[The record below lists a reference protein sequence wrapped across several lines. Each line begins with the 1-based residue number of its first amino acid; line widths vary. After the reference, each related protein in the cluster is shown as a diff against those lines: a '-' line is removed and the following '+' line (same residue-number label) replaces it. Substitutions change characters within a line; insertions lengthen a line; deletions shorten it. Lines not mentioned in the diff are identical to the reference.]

1 MPGVGD
7 VGRARAALYASQ
19 RRPAP
24 ARRVGAHP
32 RDPLPLRRLP
42 LAAPPRERPVSLARS
57 SRRPVHH
64 PARNSPTLIRVPAR
78 LVAVAPPDRPSAEL
92 PSRHPGVVS
101 GRYVTVLVRTLT
113 GGMSAVER
121 TSADRPTRSPSAHS
135 VAVWAHVPTRGPKPN
150 CSTTPRYVTQPY
162 GIAGRRRAGDLMRSH
177 SRLAQTL

>member
-1 MPGVGD
+1 
-7 VGRARAALYASQ
+7 
-19 RRPAP
+19 
-24 ARRVGAHP
+24 
-32 RDPLPLRRLP
+32 
-42 LAAPPRERPVSLARS
+42 VSLARAS
-57 SRRPVHH
+57 DRSGHHSAGIAPV
-64 PARNSPTLIRVPAR
+64 LVRVSAR
-78 LVAVAPPDRPSAEL
+78 LVAVATPDRPSAEL

-113 GGMSAVER
+113 RGMSGAER